1 MKTYIFLYQEIS
13 LFEVDLVA
21 YFLKTK
27 GDVYIVTD
35 GDEVIHTNEGI
46 RVLADKRLAD
56 VVVDDVDVLAVCGG
70 NVENIKDMNAL
81 KELICSCKNAGKV
94 VGGIC
99 AGSRIVAETLGVDTE
114 VDRTVVYDNQVVLS
128 PGNEYVDFAL
138 MMGKA
143 ADIYEDE
150 ADYEETVQYFKQFR
164 YLG

>member
-46 RVLADKRLAD
+46 RVLADKKLEE
-56 VVVDDVDVLAVCGG
+56 VTVDDVDVLVICGG
-70 NVENIKDMNAL
+70 NIENIKDMQAIQ
-81 KELICSCKNAGKV
+81 KVVKDCKTSGKV

-99 AGSRIVAETLGVDTE
+99 AGSRIVAEALGVDTE

-150 ADYEETVQYFKQFR
+150 ADYEETVQYFKQFH